1 MRERMNSIRQI
12 NKQLEN
18 KANQNWMMLRR
29 NDIFKDHEDRM
40 IKAESRVKEL
50 ETSLAQ
56 FIEDFENLNSDLSI
70 CAQKLALA
78 ESRVELLQKK
88 NDEYEMS
95 NNDLLDKITKIKK
108 PPPKT
113 VKVNLCTHYEG
124 SNFNPEEVMKLL
136 ETQNI
141 QILTLTKTLDSLR
154 RENREYFQKTLEQ
167 QETIFNLQSKIHIFE
182 NISGHGGS
190 SFREAQPIIQTSSLV
205 QPRHSEQQ
213 QILRM
218 DFSASNNFR
227 SSENQ
232 ESTTKNYLNPLISD
246 SPRAKNFSVSSSH
259 NAEIGQKA
267 KMFLGGLQQTFG
279 GASLGGVS
287 SSQDYQDGH
296 GQTNVVN
303 LNEVGSSTVS
313 AVKEFSFKNTARES
327 SDRGV
332 KDSKNSFISVGTA
345 RLGNSNDQIKSR
357 KSPKKI

>member
-1 MRERMNSIRQI
+1 
-12 NKQLEN
+12 
-18 KANQNWMMLRR
+18 
-29 NDIFKDHEDRM
+29 
-40 IKAESRVKEL
+40 
-50 ETSLAQ
+50 
-56 FIEDFENLNSDLSI
+56 
-70 CAQKLALA
+70 
-78 ESRVELLQKK
+78 
-88 NDEYEMS
+88 
-95 NNDLLDKITKIKK
+95 
-108 PPPKT
+108 
-113 VKVNLCTHYEG
+113 
-124 SNFNPEEVMKLL
+124 
-136 ETQNI
+136 
-141 QILTLTKTLDSLR
+141 
-154 RENREYFQKTLEQ
+154 
-167 QETIFNLQSKIHIFE
+167 
-182 NISGHGGS
+182 
-190 SFREAQPIIQTSSLV
+190 
-205 QPRHSEQQ
+205 
-213 QILRM
+213 M

-345 RLGNSNDQIKSR
+345 RLGNSND
-357 KSPKKI
+357 